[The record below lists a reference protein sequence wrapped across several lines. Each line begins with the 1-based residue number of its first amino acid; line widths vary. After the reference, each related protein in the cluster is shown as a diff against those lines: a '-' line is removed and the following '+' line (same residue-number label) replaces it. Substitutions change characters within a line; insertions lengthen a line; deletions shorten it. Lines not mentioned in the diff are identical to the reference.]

1 MTRKKINILT
11 VRAVQDFLREKNIQ
25 LFTPLDLER
34 HFRVRTHTV
43 LVFLVRNMKR
53 GVYVQAKRGLYYD
66 TQVVPS
72 EMELANKLYQPSY
85 LSFEYALSHWGVIP
99 ETVYTITSVTTKA
112 SREFVVN
119 GVSFIYAR
127 MKPSVFTGYAAKE
140 IQGRSVLMAL
150 PEKAFVDYL
159 YFVDLKKKALYDRI
173 DLHTLERD
181 KVITWARIF
190 RRPSLDAL
198 VRSVYDESRRTQED
212 SQ

>member
-1 MTRKKINILT
+1 MTILT
-11 VRAVQDFLREKNIQ
+11 ARAVQDFLREKNIQ

-34 HFRVRTHTV
+34 HFRVRTHNV
-43 LVFLVRNMKR
+43 RVFLVRNVKR

-66 TQVVPS
+66 TQIVPS

-85 LSFEYALSHWGVIP
+85 LSFEYALSHWGIIP
-99 ETVYTITSVTTKA
+99 ETVYTITSVTTKT

-127 MKPSVFTGYAAKE
+127 VKPSAFTGYAARE
-140 IQGRSVLMAL
+140 IQGRAVLMAL

-173 DLHTLERD
+173 NVHTLERD
-181 KVITWARIF
+181 KVITWARVF

-198 VRSVYDESRRTQED
+198 ARNVYDESRRTQED